1 MYFLYDELQRATGAK
16 LCCRAH
22 FCNETDENIVVC
34 SSDTMIV
41 YQVVHYKEGAST
53 ESENETTAYK
63 LRLIAEYPL
72 SGEVLCITPIP
83 MSIVFPTTDS
93 SKRDALI
100 MSFKGNYMSIVSYD
114 SYDSS
119 IQTVERYDL
128 NREAVIGKN
137 SSVLIMGCDFRKRR
151 VRRIWRQ
158 WLCSEPRVNSSRPFL
173 SVL

>member
-41 YQVVHYKEGAST
+41 YQIVHYKENVSN
-53 ESENETTAYK
+53 ESGNETTAYK

-72 SGEVLCITPIP
+72 SGEVLCIAPIP
-83 MSIVFPTTDS
+83 MNIVFPTTDS

-119 IQTVERYDL
+119 IQTVERYNL

-137 SSVLIMGCDFRKRR
+137 SSVLKIDCDFRKRG
-151 VRRIWRQ
+151 VRRVWRQ
-158 WLCSEPRVNSSRPFL
+158 RLCSEPRVNSCRPFL